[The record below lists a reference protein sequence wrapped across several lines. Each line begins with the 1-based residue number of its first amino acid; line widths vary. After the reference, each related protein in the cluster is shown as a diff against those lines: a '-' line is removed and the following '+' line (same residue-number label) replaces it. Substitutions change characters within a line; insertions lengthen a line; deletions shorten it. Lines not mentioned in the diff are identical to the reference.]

1 MLVAIVRK
9 YQHFDAATG
18 QPGATRSLR
27 AYARLLGISP
37 THLSHIYSGERN
49 PGLGVVSALLREFPS
64 AREELLWTL
73 AAPADAPVEVR
84 S

>member
-9 YQHFDAATG
+9 YQHIDAATG
-18 QPGATRSLR
+18 RPGAPRSLR

-37 THLSHIYSGERN
+37 THLSQIYSGKRN

-64 AREELLWTL
+64 ACEALLRTL
-73 AAPADAPVEVR
+73 AAPTDAPVEVGP
-84 S
+84 